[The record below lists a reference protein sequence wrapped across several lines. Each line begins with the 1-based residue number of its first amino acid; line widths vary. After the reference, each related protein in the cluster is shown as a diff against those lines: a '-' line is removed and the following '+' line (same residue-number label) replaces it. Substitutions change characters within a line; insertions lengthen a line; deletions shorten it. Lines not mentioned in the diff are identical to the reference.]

1 MNEMRV
7 KLDWMIQF
15 PVKISFEAFP
25 PSSPPSSPPPPH
37 QQYFIVNK
45 IRFRGSFL
53 FDSSRT
59 KDMYDLMESSQ
70 RDRVVEGQEE
80 LLRVGKSISWAAA
93 ATHIPFEDT
102 LRKALN

>member
-1 MNEMRV
+1 MVNEMRV

-25 PSSPPSSPPPPH
+25 PSSPPPPPH

-59 KDMYDLMESSQ
+59 EDMYELMESSP
-70 RDRVVEGQEE
+70 RDRVEGQEE

-93 ATHIPFEDT
+93 THAPFEDT